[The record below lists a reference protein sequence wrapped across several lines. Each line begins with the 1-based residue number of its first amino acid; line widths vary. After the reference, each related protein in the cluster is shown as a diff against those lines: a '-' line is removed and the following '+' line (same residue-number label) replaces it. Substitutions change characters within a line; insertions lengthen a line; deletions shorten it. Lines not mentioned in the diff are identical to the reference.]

1 MTARNVIVTGAGSG
15 IGLAAARQ
23 FAERGDV
30 VICVDRD
37 ESAVQAIASEIA
49 AGGGNASAFVA
60 DLAEEEAVEQLMAD
74 IVARHGRIDAAFNN
88 AGISDAQSS
97 LIDLPMARWRT
108 MLSINL
114 DAVFLCLKHE
124 LRHMV
129 AQEPVD
135 GLRGQIVNNSSGA
148 GLMPAPG
155 QAHYTAAKHA
165 VLGLTR
171 SAAQEFARQGIRV
184 NAVLPGATDTP
195 MMNRSPQ
202 PLLDAMAS
210 MSPTGKMGTPE
221 DVARVAVWL
230 ASPESQWVNGQSIV
244 ADGGGIFH

>member
-1 MTARNVIVTGAGSG
+1 MSVRNVIVTGAGSG
-15 IGLAAARQ
+15 IGRAAALQ
-23 FAERGDV
+23 FVERGDT

-37 ESAVQAIASEIA
+37 EPAVQALVAEISSA
-49 AGGGNASAFVA
+49 GGNASAFVA
-60 DLAEEEAVEQLMAD
+60 ELTEESAVEQLMAA
-74 IVARHGRIDAAFNN
+74 IVEQHGRIDAAFNN

-97 LIDLPMARWRT
+97 LLELPLERWRT
-108 MLSINL
+108 MLSVNL
-114 DAVFLCLKHE
+114 DSVFLCMKHE
-124 LRHMV
+124 LRHMTSQD
-129 AQEPVD
+129 AVD

-148 GLMPAPG
+148 GLTPAPG
-155 QAHYTAAKHA
+155 QPHYTAAKHA

-244 ADGGGIFH
+244 ADGGGIVH